1 MEKRGKK
8 GISPLIATVLLIG
21 FVVAVA
27 AVVMLWGKGFVKERA
42 EKEGALSQAQLECN
56 LIEIEI
62 EEVSEVYK
70 VTNIG
75 SRTIDGFIIRTGS
88 GVIKK
93 PSLLEVGNSITEI
106 DSYTLRKGDEIIPCV
121 KPEGAGAP
129 LVPCSDK
136 AKKLRE

>member
-1 MEKRGKK
+1 MKKRGNKK

-62 EEVSEVYK
+62 NDDLS

-75 SRTIDGFIIRTGS
+75 SRTIDGFIIRNG
-88 GVIKK
+88 GVDKK
-93 PSLLEVGNSITEI
+93 YEPLKVMETRDFGLSS
-106 DSYTLRKGDEIIPCV
+106 GDEIIPCV
-121 KPEGAGAP
+121 RPEGSGAP
-129 LVPCSDK
+129 LVPCSGK
-136 AKKLRE
+136 AKKLR